1 MDQHDDELNR
11 ALLVHL
17 LESALVDFEAA
28 LRGETPGLSKTEM
41 ERYMRAARKF
51 ASHLIGSKP
60 RTRGRQSRGGGSSAR
75 SK

>member
-1 MDQHDDELNR
+1 MDQHDELNR
-11 ALLVHL
+11 ALLVQL
-17 LESALVDFEAA
+17 LDRALVDFEEA
-28 LRGETPGLSKTEM
+28 LRNEAPGLSKKEI

-60 RTRGRQSRGGGSSAR
+60 RTRGRQSRGGSAAR

>member
-1 MDQHDDELNR
+1 MDQHDELNR
-11 ALLVHL
+11 ALLVQL

-28 LRGETPGLSKTEM
+28 LRGEAPGLSKTEI

-51 ASHLIGSKP
+51 ASHLIGAKP
-60 RTRGRQSRGGGSSAR
+60 RTRGRQSRGGSAAR

>member
-1 MDQHDDELNR
+1 MDQHDDLNR
-11 ALLVHL
+11 ALLAQL
-17 LESALVDFEAA
+17 LESALVDFEDA
-28 LRGETPGLSKTEM
+28 LRDETPGLSKTEM
-41 ERYMRAARKF
+41 TRYMRAARKF